1 MSLPIE
7 KAEDL
12 RIRLWGL
19 FDQLGP
25 FLGRDLSVQSRA
37 IRLAGGSGIAGG
49 VAGLPGVSVPRAPSA
64 SYQWL
69 HFANL
74 DGAVPAGEQ
83 LITIEGEPIPFIGAI
98 TEVDIQVEPTI
109 SQWQMQV
116 GVVGLGSI
124 FRTSQPREP
133 LTEAG
138 FFRPIPAGFWPE
150 TEGLTF
156 PVPSSG
162 LRPYVKFF
170 RPDDRQRNLTVRIF
184 IVAHP
189 SF

>member
-1 MSLPIE
+1 MALSIE

-25 FLGRDLSVQSRA
+25 FLGRDLSVQSRK

-49 VAGLPGVSVPRAPSA
+49 VAGLPSVSAPRAPSA

-69 HFANL
+69 HFDKI
-74 DGAVPAGEQ
+74 DGAIPAGAQ
-83 LITIEGEPIPFIGAI
+83 TFLLEGEPIPFIGAI
-98 TEVDIQVEPTI
+98 TEVDVQVEPKV
-109 SQWQMQV
+109 SQWQIQV
-116 GVVGLGSI
+116 GVAGLGSI
-124 FRTSQPREP
+124 FRTSQPLEP
-133 LTEAG
+133 ITEAG

-150 TEGLTF
+150 TEGITF
-156 PVPSSG
+156 PIPASG
-162 LRPYVKFF
+162 LRPFVKIF
-170 RPDDRQRNLTVRIF
+170 RPDNRQRNLTIRIF

-189 SF
+189 AF